1 MPKFNPNNFK
11 KYVSKLDIE
20 NPQHQRKAL
29 KYVLDR
35 SEYKPSERKTIL
47 KSFDEGDYDE
57 FLIEERRSASWDDFA
72 KYRNVYHTIEEGL
85 PGVHRKNDHYTSD
98 NWIPFNQVSSR
109 YYNAVAK
116 REQNEF
122 LKRRQEI
129 QQANQ
134 TFDAIQNYDP
144 TSYSINPNIKVP
156 FEQKPYVPFTAKE
169 LKHYQDN
176 SKIISVN
183 GKIVRKNSSMTRF
196 NTEASQKFRE
206 LQANASSSMDVEAE
220 AYVKAYNNKP
230 LTSNMGFKDS
240 ASTNTHV
247 SQPSEESVDN
257 TWKKFINWTKE
268 YEQSTSN
275 SKSDASGFGHIRK
288 NVIGPSEESVDNKHR
303 AKEYK
308 QSTSNTT
315 QPLQSGPISAN
326 DFAAMSGSSNKASD
340 YMGKR
345 LARRYNETDAKIKAI
360 QDNADL
366 SEADKTKQINDIYAV
381 FGDNVKNMNDV
392 QQSLFEQAKRGPSA
406 WDYAMGYEVPQAITG
421 VALLGGM
428 ASMALGN
435 SKGQKTNAELYS
447 NPF

>member
-20 NPQHQRKAL
+20 NPQHQRKVL
-29 KYVLDR
+29 KYVLGR
-35 SEYKPSERKTIL
+35 SEYKPSEQKTIL
-47 KSFDEGDYDE
+47 NSFDRGDYGN
-57 FLIEERRSASWDDFA
+57 FLTKERRSASWDDFA

-183 GKIVRKNSSMTRF
+183 GKNVRKNSSMTRF

-206 LQANASSSMDVEAE
+206 LQANASYSMDVEAE
-220 AYVKAYNNKP
+220 AYIKAYNSKP
-230 LTSNMGFKDS
+230 LTSNMGFKHS

-247 SQPSEESVDN
+247 SQPKEEVP
-257 TWKKFINWTKE
+257 I
-268 YEQSTSN
+268 
-275 SKSDASGFGHIRK
+275 SK
-288 NVIGPSEESVDNKHR
+288 
-303 AKEYK
+303 
-308 QSTSNTT
+308 
-315 QPLQSGPISAN
+315 PLQSGPMSAN

-406 WDYAMGYEVPQAITG
+406 WDYAMGYKVPQAITG
-421 VALLGGM
+421 VTLLGGM
-428 ASMALGN
+428 VSMALGN
-435 SKGQKTNAELYS
+435 DKGQKTNAELYS

>member
-20 NPQHQRKAL
+20 NPQHQRKVL
-29 KYVLDR
+29 KYVLGR
-35 SEYKPSERKTIL
+35 SEYKPSEQKTIL
-47 KSFDEGDYDE
+47 NSFDRGDYGN
-57 FLIEERRSASWDDFA
+57 FLTKERRSASWDDFA

-220 AYVKAYNNKP
+220 AYVKAYNSKP

-247 SQPSEESVDN
+247 SQPKEEVP
-257 TWKKFINWTKE
+257 I
-268 YEQSTSN
+268 

>member
-1 MPKFNPNNFK
+1 MPKFNLNNFK

-20 NPQHQRKAL
+20 NPQHQRKVL

-47 KSFDEGDYDE
+47 NSFDEGDYDE
-57 FLIEERRSASWDDFA
+57 FLIEERRGASWDDFA
-72 KYRNVYHTIEEGL
+72 QYRDVYNTVGEGL
-85 PGVHRKNDHYTSD
+85 PGVHGKYDYYIST

-220 AYVKAYNNKP
+220 AYVKAYNSKP

-247 SQPSEESVDN
+247 SQPKEEVP
-257 TWKKFINWTKE
+257 I
-268 YEQSTSN
+268 

-288 NVIGPSEESVDNKHR
+288 NVIGPSEESVDNKHW

-315 QPLQSGPISAN
+315 QPLQSGPVSAD

>member
-20 NPQHQRKAL
+20 NPQHQRKVL
-29 KYVLDR
+29 KYVLGR
-35 SEYKPSERKTIL
+35 SEYKPSEQKTIL
-47 KSFDEGDYDE
+47 NLFDRGDYGN
-57 FLIEERRSASWDDFA
+57 FLTKERRSASWDDFA

-98 NWIPFNQVSSR
+98 NWIPFNQVSNR

-220 AYVKAYNNKP
+220 AYVKAYNSKP

-247 SQPSEESVDN
+247 SQPKEEVP
-257 TWKKFINWTKE
+257 I
-268 YEQSTSN
+268 

>member
-47 KSFDEGDYDE
+47 NSFDEGDYDD
-57 FLIEERRSASWDDFA
+57 FLIEERRGASWDDFA
-72 KYRNVYHTIEEGL
+72 KYRNVYHTVGEGL
-85 PGVHRKNDHYTSD
+85 PGVHGKYDYYISSD
-98 NWIPFNQVSSR
+98 NWIPFNQVSGR

-144 TSYSINPNIKVP
+144 TNYSINPNIKVP

-220 AYVKAYNNKP
+220 AYIKAYNSKP
-230 LTSNMGFKDS
+230 LTSNMGFKHS

-247 SQPSEESVDN
+247 SQPKEEVS
-257 TWKKFINWTKE
+257 I
-268 YEQSTSN
+268 
-275 SKSDASGFGHIRK
+275 SKPDTSGFGHIRE
-288 NVIGPSEESVDNKHR
+288 NVIGPSEESVDNKWKNFVNW
-303 AKEYK
+303 AKKYK

-326 DFAAMSGSSNKASD
+326 DFAAMSGSDNRASS

-345 LARRYNETDAKIKAI
+345 LANRLNGTKAKIKAI

-366 SEADKTKQINDIYAV
+366 SEADKTKQINDIYST
-381 FGDNVKNMNDV
+381 FGDNVKNIDDV
-392 QQSLFEQAKRGPSA
+392 SRILQQKAQNGPDIR
-406 WDYAMGYEVPQAITG
+406 DYVHAYSGHVVGAGMVLGMGNAVLDAADT
-421 VALLGGM
+421 
-428 ASMALGN
+428 
-435 SKGQKTNAELYS
+435 KGQKTNAQLYS

>member
-1 MPKFNPNNFK
+1 MPKFNPNKFK

-29 KYVLDR
+29 KYVLNR

-47 KSFDEGDYDE
+47 NSFDEGDYDD
-57 FLIEERRSASWDDFA
+57 FLIEERRGASWDDFA
-72 KYRNVYHTIEEGL
+72 KYRNVYHTVGEGL
-85 PGVHRKNDHYTSD
+85 PGVHGKYDYYISS
-98 NWIPFNQVSSR
+98 NWIPFNQVSGR

-144 TSYSINPNIKVP
+144 TNYSINPNIKVP
-156 FEQKPYVPFTAKE
+156 FKQRPYVPSTAKE
-169 LKHYQDN
+169 LKYYQDN

-196 NTEASQKFRE
+196 NTEATQKFRE
-206 LQANASSSMDVEAE
+206 SQANASSSMDVEAE
-220 AYVKAYNNKP
+220 AYVKAYNSKP
-230 LTSNMGFKDS
+230 LTSNMGFKHS
-240 ASTNTHV
+240 TSTNTHV
-247 SQPSEESVDN
+247 SQPKEEVPISEPD
-257 TWKKFINWTKE
+257 T
-268 YEQSTSN
+268 
-275 SKSDASGFGHIRK
+275 SGFGHIRK
-288 NVIGPSEESVDNKHR
+288 NVIGPS
-303 AKEYK
+303 KEYK

-326 DFAAMSGSSNKASD
+326 DFAAMSGSDNRASS

-345 LARRYNETDAKIKAI
+345 LANRLNGTKAKIKTI

-366 SEADKTKQINDIYAV
+366 SEADKTKQINDIYST
-381 FGDNVKNMNDV
+381 FGDNVKNIDDV
-392 QQSLFEQAKRGPSA
+392 SRILQQKAQNGPDIR
-406 WDYAMGYEVPQAITG
+406 DYVHAYSGHVVGAGMVLGMGNAVLDAADT
-421 VALLGGM
+421 
-428 ASMALGN
+428 
-435 SKGQKTNAELYS
+435 KGQKTNAQLYS

>member
-20 NPQHQRKAL
+20 NPQHQRKVL
-29 KYVLDR
+29 KYVLGR
-35 SEYKPSERKTIL
+35 SEYKPSEQKTIL
-47 KSFDEGDYDE
+47 NSFDRGDYGN
-57 FLIEERRSASWDDFA
+57 FLTKERRSASWDDFA

-98 NWIPFNQVSSR
+98 NWIPFNKVSSR

-220 AYVKAYNNKP
+220 AYIKAYNSKP

-247 SQPSEESVDN
+247 SQPKEEVP
-257 TWKKFINWTKE
+257 I
-268 YEQSTSN
+268 

-406 WDYAMGYEVPQAITG
+406 WDYAMGYKVPQAITG
-421 VALLGGM
+421 VTLLGGM

>member
-20 NPQHQRKAL
+20 NPQHQRKVL
-29 KYVLDR
+29 KYVLGR
-35 SEYKPSERKTIL
+35 SEYKPSEQKTIL
-47 KSFDEGDYDE
+47 NSFDRGDYGN
-57 FLIEERRSASWDDFA
+57 FLTKERRSASWDDFA

-220 AYVKAYNNKP
+220 AYVKAYNSKP

-247 SQPSEESVDN
+247 SQPKEEVP
-257 TWKKFINWTKE
+257 I
-268 YEQSTSN
+268 

-345 LARRYNETDAKIKAI
+345 LARRYNEADAKIKAI